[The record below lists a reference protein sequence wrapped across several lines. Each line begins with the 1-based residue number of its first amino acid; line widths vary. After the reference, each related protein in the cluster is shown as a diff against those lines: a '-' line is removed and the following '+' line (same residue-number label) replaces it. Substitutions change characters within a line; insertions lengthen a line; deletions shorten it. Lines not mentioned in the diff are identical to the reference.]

1 MANSNFDTTTI
12 KEKFLNILFE
22 PEDGEED
29 EVKEPEIKVKPKQ
42 SHIKATDILYGKKD
56 EHESPFIDINEITK
70 EPPNLTINEEFVS
83 SPNISPIFGNI
94 DDAKKQKKSTAS
106 TTLNYASVDK
116 PNSSVLGMVL
126 SPVYGYDTRVE
137 EEKPVNNRPV
147 KDVDVTEELSD
158 IFATEEYK
166 LSLNDDD
173 DEKDRSL
180 RERYSSFY
188 TKKED

>member
-22 PEDGEED
+22 PED
-29 EVKEPEIKVKPKQ
+29 EVDGQVESKRKEIKVQPKQ
-42 SHIKATDILYGKKD
+42 SPIKATDILYGKKDD

-94 DDAKKQKKSTAS
+94 DEAKKQKKSTAS

-126 SPVYGYDTRVE
+126 SPVYGYETRVDD
-137 EEKPVNNRPV
+137 EKSVNVKAV

-173 DEKDRSL
+173 DIDLQEK
-180 RERYSSFY
+180 YSSFY
-188 TKKED
+188 KKEED